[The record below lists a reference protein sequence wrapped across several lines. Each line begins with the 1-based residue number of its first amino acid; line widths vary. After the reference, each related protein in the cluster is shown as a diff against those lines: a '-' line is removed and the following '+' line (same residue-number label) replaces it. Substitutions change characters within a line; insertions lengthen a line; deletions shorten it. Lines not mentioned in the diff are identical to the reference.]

1 MRVDIESSL
10 PGINGGEAGMAGRLD
25 ADADARLENRMAL
38 DDGVGSRVD
47 HSPIQ
52 GMSHCSDEP
61 PGRVRGQFRVSIQ
74 GNDVSNG
81 REHGYV
87 SGFHGETVGRPE
99 EQVVEVHQLAP
110 FSLPTH
116 PTSFRGVINAMTVQ
130 MQETAPSVR
139 CILLIQ
145 LIRSNWSKF
154 RPIHHARQIPA
165 RRRGIGQKGKVE
177 MRVAIAQI
185 TNLEGVDVPPDLGF
199 A

>member
-1 MRVDIESSL
+1 MRVDVESSL

-25 ADADARLENRMAL
+25 ADADARLENRMAF

-61 PGRVRGQFRVSIQ
+61 LGRVRGQFRVSIQ

-130 MQETAPSVR
+130 MQETAPTVR
-139 CILLIQ
+139 RILLIQ
-145 LIRSNWSKF
+145 LID
-154 RPIHHARQIPA
+154 QIGA
-165 RRRGIGQKGKVE
+165 NSDQFIMLVKYLRGVRGVGQKGKVE

-185 TNLEGVDVPPDLGF
+185 TNLQGVDVPPDLGF